1 MKAPPLIIRHS
12 SFPLHSVIPP
22 AHPTPTRP
30 LLWIRKAQLS
40 GPKSSPHSRTSLS
53 ISRQRVMGRMSRL
66 IPSIMRTKAIARRTR
81 APACLRRAHG
91 ALRWRFAHRTGAH
104 LAFRWQDLYRVKWK
118 WRISSC
124 LIPSYM
130 RARAWESS
138 AQAAERPCLSRSFSR
153 DRSAGGWPLTR
164 DRSEFTSWFGNDVG
178 SLAHTRARNAPVR
191 WFNEIGSGLQIA
203 YDESALDWL
212 YLFVY
217 IGRECF
223 GKSSR

>member
-130 RARAWESS
+130 RARA
-138 AQAAERPCLSRSFSR
+138 R
-153 DRSAGGWPLTR
+153 
-164 DRSEFTSWFGNDVG
+164 V
-178 SLAHTRARNAPVR
+178 RARRRRQRGRVCLAR
-191 WFNEIGSGLQIA
+191 SREIDLPGDGP
-203 YDESALDWL
+203 
-212 YLFVY
+212 
-217 IGRECF
+217 
-223 GKSSR
+223 